1 MKKSMLL
8 KVLTCVGSWVLLAVA
23 YKQADKAAKLA
34 ADITIDLITEYKQNK
49 K

>member
-1 MKKSMLL
+1 MKKTMLL
-8 KVLTCVGSWVLLAVA
+8 KVLTCVGSWVLLVVA

-34 ADITIDLITEYKQNK
+34 ADTTIDLITEYKQNK